1 MTKGYSRFISG
12 CFCAFLGGLLLWHA
26 VLPDKE
32 RSETENRLLTQ
43 MPSFSW
49 EALADGSFTK
59 GVEDYFADQFPMRDQ
74 WTGLKARLEQAMGKS
89 EFHGVYLCGD
99 TLIAKVEPPENE
111 LDQKNLSYIARLASA
126 SEIPVYLGLIPS
138 AAEIWRDLLPRG
150 AESWDQKAFLNGAA
164 EQAGSAVLADLL
176 TPLTAH
182 SAEPIFYR
190 TDHHWTSLGA
200 FYGANALLETL
211 GKEPLEPADFQ
222 PERASEEFFVY

>member
-74 WTGLKARLEQAMGKS
+74 WTGLKARLEQAM
-89 EFHGVYLCGD
+89 
-99 TLIAKVEPPENE
+99 
-111 LDQKNLSYIARLASA
+111 
-126 SEIPVYLGLIPS
+126 EIG
-138 AAEIWRDLLPRG
+138 R
-150 AESWDQKAFLNGAA
+150 
-164 EQAGSAVLADLL
+164 
-176 TPLTAH
+176 AH
-182 SAEPIFYR
+182 
-190 TDHHWTSLGA
+190 
-200 FYGANALLETL
+200 
-211 GKEPLEPADFQ
+211 
-222 PERASEEFFVY
+222 V